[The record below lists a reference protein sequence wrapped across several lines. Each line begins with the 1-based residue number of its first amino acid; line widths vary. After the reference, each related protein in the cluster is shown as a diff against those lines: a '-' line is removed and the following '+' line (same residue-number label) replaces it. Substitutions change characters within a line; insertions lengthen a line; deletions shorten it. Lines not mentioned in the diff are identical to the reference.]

1 MERNPRPKDPVAWVA
16 AVAIAATLLALWRL
30 HVPSEPFFDEV
41 HYLPAA
47 RDMLGAGEWPNRE
60 HPLLGKHIIAAG
72 MAIFGDNPVG
82 WRLFSALAGGLAVFA
97 FGRACWYAQTTR
109 FAAIA
114 GSLLLATGFFTF
126 IHARIAMLDIFM
138 VAFLL
143 TALWQCA
150 GAVREPEV
158 GRRRL
163 AVAGTMLGLAMA
175 SKWNAIPLAMV
186 PGAAFFFYR
195 LGAGRRRLLLSRRG
209 APVPGI
215 TLAEAALWLGVVP
228 LATYALTFL
237 PAMFFAASPLPP
249 GGLIALH
256 AEMLTLQESVIQPHP
271 YQSRWPEWVLNLRAI
286 WYLYEPVDGAQR
298 GVLLIGNP
306 LTMLLGLPAL
316 AWCGWRGMLRG
327 DNAAWGAFVLYGVAL
342 GFWIVAAKPVQFYY
356 HYFLPSCFLLAAL
369 TFALDAMWQKGR
381 WLVPALVLGGSVA
394 MFAWFYPI
402 LSAAP
407 LPGVEGFQRYMWLG
421 GWV

>member
-16 AVAIAATLLALWRL
+16 SIAAAATLLAFWQLGI
-30 HVPSEPFFDEV
+30 PSQPYFDEV

-47 RDMLGAGEWPNRE
+47 RDMLGAGNWPNRE
-60 HPLLGKHIIAAG
+60 HPLLGKQIIALG
-72 MAIFGDNPVG
+72 MALFGDNPVG
-82 WRLFSALAGGLAVFA
+82 WRLFPALAGGVAVFA
-97 FGRACWYAQTTR
+97 FGRACWYARHTR
-109 FAAIA
+109 FAGIA
-114 GSLLLATGFFTF
+114 GSVLLATGFFTF
-126 IHARIAMLDIFM
+126 IHARIAMLDIFT

-143 TALWQCA
+143 VALWQCA
-150 GAVREPEV
+150 GTVREPEV

-175 SKWNAIPLAMV
+175 SKWNAIPLAVV

-215 TLAEAALWLGVVP
+215 TLLEAGLWLGVVP

-237 PAMFFAASPLPP
+237 PAMFFAAAPLQP

-256 AEMLTLQESVIQPHP
+256 AEMLALQESVTQPHP

-306 LTMLLGLPAL
+306 LTMLRGLPAL
-316 AWCGWRGMLRG
+316 AWCGWRGMTKG

-342 GFWIVAAKPVQFYY
+342 GFWIIAAKPVQFYY
-356 HYFLPSCFLLAAL
+356 HYFLPSCFSLAAL
-369 TFALDAMWQKGR
+369 TFALDAMWQRGR

-394 MFAWFYPI
+394 VFAWFYPI

-407 LPGVEGFQRYMWLG
+407 LPDAEGFQRYMWLG